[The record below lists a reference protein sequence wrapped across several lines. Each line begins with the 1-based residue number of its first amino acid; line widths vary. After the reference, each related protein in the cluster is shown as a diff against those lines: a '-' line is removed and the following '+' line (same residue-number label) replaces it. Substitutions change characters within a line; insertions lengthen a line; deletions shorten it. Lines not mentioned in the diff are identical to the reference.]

1 MDAAP
6 SPTPSRVSAWRVP
19 AWLERATG
27 WAWRLLV
34 LAAGVVA
41 LVWLVGRL
49 RLVLIPVLIGLL
61 LAALATPLASWLSD
75 HRVPRLVSAWMTLL
89 LAAAVVAGIGWLG
102 VVAVGDQL
110 ADGERWDQVQTEVRT
125 WLSNG
130 PLGLS
135 SGEIDD
141 LERRVRDTVV
151 GGVSTVNVERV
162 RIVAEIVG
170 AIFLS
175 AVLFFFFVKDGPKL
189 WARTVDRF
197 KPRRRDDIDV
207 AGRAAF
213 EALTGYMRGVAIT
226 GVIDAVAIGIALWI
240 IGVPLVL
247 PLAVLTFF
255 GAFFP
260 IVGATVAGALATLVA
275 LVLNGPGDALLVA
288 LVTLAVQQLE
298 GDLVMPLVM
307 RRQVNLHPVTI
318 LVALATGGA
327 MAGITGAFVAVP
339 VAAMIAGASTALRE
353 AREDGADAR
362 PEADAPAEA
371 A

>member
-1 MDAAP
+1 MET
-6 SPTPSRVSAWRVP
+6 TPPRVSAWRVP
-19 AWLERATG
+19 AWLERATS

-34 LAAGVVA
+34 LAAGIVA
-41 LVWLVGRL
+41 IIWLLGRL
-49 RLVLIPVLIGLL
+49 RLVLIPVLVGLL
-61 LAALATPLASWLSD
+61 LAALAAPVASWLAN
-75 HRVPRLVSAWMTLL
+75 RGVPRLVSAWITLL
-89 LAAAVVAGIGWLG
+89 LAAGVVAGITWLG
-102 VVAVGDQL
+102 VVAIGEQL
-110 ADGERWDQVQTEVRT
+110 ANGERWEEVQTEVRT
-125 WLSNG
+125 WLRNG

-135 SGEIDD
+135 PSEIDS

-151 GGVSTVNVERV
+151 GGVSSVDVQRV
-162 RIVAEIVG
+162 RVVAEIVG
-170 AIFLS
+170 ATFLS
-175 AVLFFFFVKDGPKL
+175 GVLFFFFVKDGPML
-189 WARTVDRF
+189 WSRTLDRF
-197 KPRRRDDIDV
+197 RPRRRDDIDI

-213 EALTGYMRGVAIT
+213 QSLTGYVRGVAIT

-275 LVLNGPGDALLVA
+275 LVLNGPGDALIVA

-298 GDLVMPLVM
+298 GDLIMPLVM
-307 RRQVNLHPVTI
+307 RRQVNLHPVSI

-327 MAGITGAFVAVP
+327 IAGITGAFVAVP
-339 VAAMIAGASTALRE
+339 VAAMISGASTALRE
-353 AREDGADAR
+353 RTREESD
-362 PEADAPAEA
+362 EAAEPAEA